1 MNNET
6 YISLGK
12 EFWQCL
18 PEVLV
23 SLSEV
28 NLTEFRVATPMT
40 DCAEHG
46 ARSVFIGNT
55 TVKIRVSS
63 APSDIKIIVV
73 LATHGLSFLRR
84 A

>member
-1 MNNET
+1 M
-6 YISLGK
+6 
-12 EFWQCL
+12 FA
-18 PEVLV
+18 EVLV

-28 NLTEFRVATPMT
+28 DLTEVRVATPMT

>member
-1 MNNET
+1 MNNDT
-6 YISLGK
+6 HISLGK
-12 EFWQCL
+12 ELRQCL

-28 NLTEFRVATPMT
+28 NPTEFRVATPMT

-73 LATHGLSFLRR
+73 LATHGLSYSPTR
-84 A
+84 

>member
-1 MNNET
+1 M
-6 YISLGK
+6 
-12 EFWQCL
+12 
-18 PEVLV
+18 LV

-28 NLTEFRVATPMT
+28 DLTEVRVATPMT

-55 TVKIRVSS
+55 NVKIRVSS

-73 LATHGLSFLRR
+73 LASHNMTHLMERGGYLTL
-84 A
+84 